1 MLQILRRWQS
11 TLSKNAIIVLNNG
24 QHTLRAKK
32 IGLTGFNR
40 ARAQSS
46 ENWIIWQ
53 KRRCHQINPLIRA
66 KTESSQAGRP
76 DVFEKKN
83 ASKNYRM
90 LCLISKLGSIY
101 MEHDFCVAPCC
112 MYDSNRHR

>member
-1 MLQILRRWQS
+1 MNCQGSVYQLKGYKKNHEGPSVRVPVADCFASMLQILRRWQS

-76 DVFEKKN
+76 DVF
-83 ASKNYRM
+83 
-90 LCLISKLGSIY
+90 
-101 MEHDFCVAPCC
+101 
-112 MYDSNRHR
+112 